1 MKTDQL
7 RKLFLEYFAERGHK
21 VLPSASLVPK
31 DPTLLFT
38 SAGMVQFK
46 DSFWGRIDP
55 PSPRVATCQKCF
67 RATDIEKVG
76 KTAFH
81 HTFFEMLGNFAFG
94 DYFKEGA
101 IKLAWEFVTRELSIP
116 HEQLWVSVYE
126 EDEEAYAIWRDMIGL
141 PTERIVRLGK
151 EHNWWGPVGKTG
163 PCGPDSEIFYD
174 AGEDKACGPDCRGV
188 ACDCNRFSE
197 IWNLV
202 FMQYEAKVDGSF
214 ISLKRKNIDTGMG
227 LERTAAVLQGV
238 ASDFEIDLFKPIV
251 GVIKE
256 AMPGPVTEGTIA
268 FRNLV
273 ADHIR
278 GVVFLIADGV
288 LPGNEKQGYVLRRI
302 LRRAIRAGEQLG
314 LPSGT
319 LKGLVDPII
328 VSLGETYPEIV
339 SARSLAERII
349 AREGE
354 TFRKTLRSGEHRLQG
369 ILKDLL
375 SKGQTTLSGKVAF
388 ELYDTYGFPLE
399 MTEEIAQK
407 EGIAID
413 KDGFQKAMAEQK
425 ERSRVSI
432 SAKVSV
438 KAEPT
443 VIKAWQR
450 PTKFLGCK
458 ETEAKGNVVKTLPGG
473 GKLKELVF
481 DQTPFY
487 VEAGG
492 QIADLGVI
500 KNLTQRGKASV
511 VDVRKHE
518 FGAFIHEVELIE
530 GTFSIGDRCHLEVDE
545 ARRKRIARNHTA
557 THLLHAALREVLG
570 EHVIQAGS
578 YVSDDE
584 LRFDFSHFEK
594 MTNEEI
600 VRVEDLANAIV
611 LKDLSVETEEMP
623 LKEAKASGA
632 AAHFE
637 EEYKGKE
644 LVRVVSVGD
653 FSRELCGGTHVTR
666 SGEIG
671 LIKVISEE
679 SVAAGTRR
687 VRAVTGDGVL
697 AQFRSQ
703 EDLLGQLRT
712 ELGEE
717 PLAGLAHLRDEIA
730 TLREGS
736 KQMTEETLKRRRDE
750 ILAHGEK
757 HGKVTLLSG
766 RLDMSPD
773 EIKHLADLL
782 EEKSRPAVVL
792 LVGNAGDRGI
802 AVCKVSKGL
811 GAVDASALLHTMT
824 EPLGGGGGGN
834 RSFAQGGGS
843 RVSKLDEALTSGIAA
858 ARAALGN

>member
-1 MKTDQL
+1 MQTDQL
-7 RKLFLEYFAERGHK
+7 RKLYLDYFAKRGHK

-31 DPTLLFT
+31 DTTLLFT

-46 DSFWGRIDP
+46 DSFWGQIDP

-116 HEQLWVSVYE
+116 HERLWVSVYE
-126 EDEEAYAIWRDMIGL
+126 EDEEAYAIWRDIIGL
-141 PTERIVRLGK
+141 PTKRIVRLGK
-151 EHNWWGPVGKTG
+151 EYNWWGPVGKSG

-174 AGEDKACGPDCRGV
+174 AGEDKACGTDCRGV

-202 FMQYEAKVDGSF
+202 FMQYDMQEDGNLSP
-214 ISLKRKNIDTGMG
+214 LKRKNIDTGMG

-238 ASDFEIDLFKPIV
+238 ASDFEIDLFHPIV
-251 GVIKE
+251 DAIE
-256 AMPGPVTEGTIA
+256 AQMSGKLAPEVVSL
-268 FRNLV
+268 RNLI

-278 GVVFLIADGV
+278 GLSFLIAAGV
-288 LPGNEKQGYVLRRI
+288 LPNKEGRGYVLRRVF
-302 LRRAIRAGEQLG
+302 RRTIRCADSLG
-314 LPSGT
+314 IPPNSLPSLIEPVIQT
-319 LKGLVDPII
+319 LGA
-328 VSLGETYPEIV
+328 TYPEIEQ
-339 SARSLAERII
+339 SRSLVRKVLRAEENLYRQTHELGQAKLL
-349 AREGE
+349 ARRELFEEG
-354 TFRKTLRSGEHRLQG
+354 GC
-369 ILKDLL
+369 IP
-375 SKGQTTLSGKVAF
+375 GKVMF
-388 ELYDTYGFPLE
+388 ELYDTHGVPTEAIEEFAAEWGFAVD
-399 MTEEIAQK
+399 TE
-407 EGIAID
+407 
-413 KDGFQKAMAEQK
+413 GFQKELEKQRT
-425 ERSRVSI
+425 RSRKATS
-432 SAKVSV
+432 VSV
-438 KAEPT
+438 DVVLVRKGEERAS
-443 VIKAWQR
+443 I
-450 PTKFLGCK
+450 FLGY
-458 ETEAKGNVVKTLPGG
+458 EVMEAEGEVRGVYSKNGSIA
-473 GKLKELVF
+473 EIVF
-481 DQTPFY
+481 DRTPFY
-487 VEAGG
+487 AAAGG
-492 QIADLGVI
+492 QIADTGTLENLIQVGRAKVI
-500 KNLTQRGKASV
+500 DVQKNL
-511 VDVRKHE
+511 H
-518 FGAFIHEVELIE
+518 GAYLHHVQITE
-530 GTFSIGDRCHLEVDE
+530 GRFAAGDRCHFEVDE

-578 YVSDDE
+578 YVSDEE

-594 MTNEEI
+594 ITDEEI

-611 LKDLSVETEEMP
+611 MKDLPVKTEEMP
-623 LKEAKASGA
+623 LDEAKASGA
-632 AAHFE
+632 AAHFD
-637 EEYKGKE
+637 EEYKGKD

-697 AQFRSQ
+697 AQLRSQ
-703 EDLLGQLRT
+703 EDLLGQLRA

-717 PLAGLAHLRDEIA
+717 PLAGLAYLRDEIA
-730 TLREGS
+730 TLRESS
-736 KQMTEETLKRRRDE
+736 KQMTEETLKRKRDE

-757 HGKVTLLSG
+757 VGKVTLLSG
-766 RLDMSPD
+766 RLDMSPE

-782 EEKSRPAVVL
+782 EEKSPPAVVL

-824 EPLGGGGGGN
+824 ESLGGGGGGN

-843 RVSKLDEALTSGIAA
+843 EVSKLDEALTSGVAA
-858 ARAALGN
+858 ARAALAD

>member
-1 MKTDQL
+1 QL
-7 RKLFLEYFAERGHK
+7 RKLYLDYFAERGHK

-31 DPTLLFT
+31 DLTLLFT

-46 DSFWGRIDP
+46 DSFWGQIDP

-101 IKLAWEFVTRELSIP
+101 IKLAWEFVAKELAIP
-116 HEQLWVSVYE
+116 HERLWVSVYE

-141 PTERIVRLGK
+141 PTKRIVRLGK

-202 FMQYEAKVDGSF
+202 FMQYEAKDDGSF
-214 ISLKRKNIDTGMG
+214 VPLKRKNIDTGMG

-238 ASDFEIDLFKPIV
+238 ESDYEIDLFRPIV
-251 GVIKE
+251 E
-256 AMPGPVTEGTIA
+256 AIEAQMSGKLAPEVVSL
-268 FRNLV
+268 RNLI

-278 GVVFLIADGV
+278 GLSFLIAAGV
-288 LPGNEKQGYVLRRI
+288 LPNKEGRGYVLRRVF
-302 LRRAIRAGEQLG
+302 RRTIRCADSLG
-314 LPSGT
+314 IPPNSLPSLIEPVIQT
-319 LKGLVDPII
+319 LGA
-328 VSLGETYPEIV
+328 TYPEIEQ
-339 SARSLAERII
+339 SRSLVRKVLRAEENLYRQTHELGQAKLL
-349 AREGE
+349 ARRELFEEEGC
-354 TFRKTLRSGEHRLQG
+354 
-369 ILKDLL
+369 IP
-375 SKGQTTLSGKVAF
+375 GKVMF
-388 ELYDTYGFPLE
+388 ELYDTHGVPTEAIEEFAAEWGFAVD
-399 MTEEIAQK
+399 TE
-407 EGIAID
+407 
-413 KDGFQKAMAEQK
+413 GFQKELEKQRT
-425 ERSRVSI
+425 RSRKATS
-432 SAKVSV
+432 VSV
-438 KAEPT
+438 DVVLVRKGEERAS
-443 VIKAWQR
+443 I
-450 PTKFLGCK
+450 FLGY
-458 ETEAKGNVVKTLPGG
+458 EVMEAEGEVRGVYSKNGSIA
-473 GKLKELVF
+473 EIVF
-481 DQTPFY
+481 DRTPFY
-487 VEAGG
+487 AAAGG
-492 QIADLGVI
+492 QIADTGTLENLIQVGRAKVI
-500 KNLTQRGKASV
+500 DVQKNL
-511 VDVRKHE
+511 H
-518 FGAFIHEVELIE
+518 GACLHYVEITE
-530 GTFSIGDRCHLEVDE
+530 GRFAAGDRCHLEVDE

-578 YVSDDE
+578 YVSDEE

-594 MTNEEI
+594 VTPEELA
-600 VRVEDLANAIV
+600 RVEDLANTV
-611 LKDLSVETEEMP
+611 VMKDLPVKTEKMSLEA
-623 LKEAKASGA
+623 AKASGA
-632 AAHFE
+632 AAHFD
-637 EEYKGKE
+637 EEYKGKD
-644 LVRVVSVGD
+644 LVRVVSVGE
-653 FSRELCGGTHVTR
+653 FSRELCGGTHVMR

-687 VRAVTGDGVL
+687 IRAVTGDGVL

-703 EDLLGQLRT
+703 EDLLRQLRA

-717 PLAGLAHLRDEIA
+717 PLAGLAYLRDEIA
-730 TLREGS
+730 TLRESS
-736 KQMTEETLKRRRDE
+736 KQMTEETLKRKRDE

-766 RLDMSPD
+766 RLDMRPE

-782 EEKSRPAVVL
+782 EEKSPPAVVL
-792 LVGNAGDRGI
+792 LVGNVGVRGI
-802 AVCKVSKGL
+802 GVCKVSKGL

-824 EPLGGGGGGN
+824 ESLGGGGGGN

-843 RVSKLDEALTSGIAA
+843 QVSKLDEALTSGVAA
-858 ARAALGN
+858 ARATLAD